1 MLQED
6 QLDLGANLMTV
17 TLARSRAIDFTHDIE
32 SAKRY
37 LYVRSDSYSSNQIL
51 AMINT
56 EVWVVTVTFLVMA
69 LTLAVV
75 ANMTTGV
82 GENS

>member
-1 MLQED
+1 MLQKD
-6 QLDLGANLMTV
+6 QLDFGANLMTV
-17 TLARSRAIDFTHDIE
+17 TLARSGAVDFTHDIE

-56 EVWVVTVTFLVMA
+56 DVWVITVTLLVVA

-75 ANMTTGV
+75 ANVTTRV